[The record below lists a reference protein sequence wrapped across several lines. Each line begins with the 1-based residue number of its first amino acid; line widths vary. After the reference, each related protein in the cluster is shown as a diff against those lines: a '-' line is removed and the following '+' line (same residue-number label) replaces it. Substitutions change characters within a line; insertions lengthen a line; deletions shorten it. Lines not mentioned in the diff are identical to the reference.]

1 MTTEALRTVSIVPEA
16 SALVESLRGL
26 GYSTETALADLLD
39 NSISANASR
48 IEIDAQWKE
57 GAPVFAVLDD
67 GEGMD
72 EARLAAALR
81 FGGDGP
87 SAVRDLS
94 DLGRFGMGLKT
105 ASLSQ
110 CRRMTIVSRR
120 GGQNA
125 ALVLDIDVIGKQG
138 WVAVIPDT
146 LSDHP
151 LMTKLAGQDQGTLVL
166 WEQMDA
172 RSGLTGLTREI
183 FFLRLAE
190 IRAHLSMVF
199 QRFLSG
205 DARKIVIAVNERAL
219 KPWDPFQ
226 RSHTA
231 TKPLGKVNLRL
242 AGKRITVRPFVL
254 PHRDRFA
261 NDTEYADAGGPG
273 GWGARQGFYIY
284 RGDRLLVAGSWL
296 GLGGSRAWTREEASR
311 LARIEVDL
319 PTDLDDEWRIDV
331 RKSQA
336 RPPGELR
343 ARLTDI
349 AGSCRNEAREVF
361 AFRGRRT
368 GGGTRTERVPDPVWQ
383 THDLKTG
390 TRYAINRKH
399 PAVLGF
405 AETTGI
411 SPKLLSGLFT
421 LIEQSV
427 PVERIWLDVSDA
439 EGAPPPAP
447 EADAVEDLAVR
458 LAGLRAALP
467 KHLTPDTAAD
477 LLLANM
483 NQPPLAL
490 RNRLLTL
497 LEGRAA

>member
-1 MTTEALRTVSIVPEA
+1 MTGLRTVSIVPEA

-26 GYSTETALADLLD
+26 GYSTETALADLID
-39 NSISANASR
+39 NSISAKASR
-48 IEIDAQWKE
+48 IDIDAQWQD
-57 GAPVFAVLDD
+57 GAPVLAILDD
-67 GEGMD
+67 GEGME
-72 EARLAAALR
+72 EARLAAALK
-81 FGGDGP
+81 FGGEGP
-87 SAVRDLS
+87 SAVRELS

-110 CRRMTIVSRR
+110 CRRMTVVSRR
-120 GGQNA
+120 EGVNA
-125 ALVLDIDVIGKQG
+125 ALVLDIDVIATSG
-138 WVAVIPDT
+138 WVALIPET
-146 LSDHP
+146 LPDHP
-151 LMTKLAGQDQGTLVL
+151 LMTKLEGQSQGTLVL

-172 RSGLTGLTREI
+172 RSGLTGLDREA
-183 FFLRLAE
+183 FFLRLSE

-199 QRFLSG
+199 HRFLSG
-205 DARKIVIAVNERAL
+205 DARKLAIAVNERLL

-226 RSHTA
+226 RQYTE
-231 TKPLGKVNLRL
+231 TRPTGTVNLRL

-261 NDTEYADAGGPG
+261 NDTEYLAAGGPG

-296 GLGGSRAWTREEASR
+296 GLGGSRAWTREESSR

-343 ARLTDI
+343 ARLTQI

-361 AFRGRRT
+361 AFRGRRS
-368 GGGTRTERVPDPVWQ
+368 GGTRSERAPDPVWLA
-383 THDLKTG
+383 HDAQTG
-390 TRYAINRKH
+390 TRYAVNRKH
-399 PAVLGF
+399 PAIAGF
-405 AETTGI
+405 LETTGV
-411 SPKLLSGLFT
+411 SPKLLSGLLT
-421 LIEQSV
+421 LIEQTV

-447 EADAVEDLAVR
+447 EADAVEELAVR
-458 LAGLRAALP
+458 LAGLGAALP
-467 KHLTPDTAAD
+467 ADLAPAARCD

-483 NQPPLAL
+483 NEPPAAL
-490 RNRLLTL
+490 RSRLLTL